1 MFNNFKLILAEIKL
15 FFFTLNLLIEL
26 KKIKPRFVFYSE
38 KKSYQKYSEPIIDVL
53 NSQFSNPVYY
63 FSSDK
68 YDKFENKNVKNF
80 YINNLFLNTFFKQV
94 KAENMF
100 LTVTDLGNHYIKK
113 TKNIDKYIFY
123 FHSTV
128 STTKNYTSTAFDN
141 YDVIMCNGKFHINEI
156 RSRESLKKLKKKN

>member
-1 MFNNFKLILAEIKL
+1 MFNSFKLILSEIKL

-80 YINNLFLNTFFKQV
+80 YINNLNISNSFMAFLSFS
-94 KAENMF
+94 F
-100 LTVTDLGNHYIKK
+100 LI
-113 TKNIDKYIFY
+113 
-123 FHSTV
+123 
-128 STTKNYTSTAFDN
+128 
-141 YDVIMCNGKFHINEI
+141 
-156 RSRESLKKLKKKN
+156 